1 MLQRQSAL
9 LIIAALFVAALLL
22 ALITHGSGVVRN
34 DPGRHIWIP
43 KELTMPLQL
52 QVAHDGQRI
61 LFRYRWPAAHPHL
74 HHDVLRYT
82 EGGWVQERRAPV
94 GPEPD
99 GLYEDR
105 LSMMIDD
112 GSVPEFQRY
121 GGYITVGTGMR
132 DFTDS
137 EGQAGQGEDL
147 AYRRKYLPDTR
158 LDPDDWYSISDAET
172 LAAQREA
179 GYFLDLWHWRA
190 QLSNPIGWS
199 DDQHIAWYR
208 LYDAGDGPFASN
220 WDGAAGEPRFM
231 FDPDATGI
239 RALRWEQ
246 VSTDRTDM
254 DGPYYLAEPSAVAF
268 DSGHDW
274 EEGDVLPA
282 QVLREPSG
290 ARAAVRVQ
298 GEGRWAD
305 GYWDVTLERSLD
317 TGFPLEDKILH
328 DQGVYDIALAVHR
341 DAKASRWHYVSMPL
355 QVGLGREADLVAAR
369 FSGDTPDWDRV
380 AVHEVTLFYPG
391 QVDWPRLTSEIHAG
405 AKYIAEGVPV
415 KFRHTPAQ
423 LAQYGVEIE
432 FEREIRRQWWLSL
445 VAGTLLIMSFVLSIS
460 LVLGRRGED

>member
-1 MLQRQSAL
+1 M
-9 LIIAALFVAALLL
+9 
-22 ALITHGSGVVRN
+22 T
-34 DPGRHIWIP
+34 
-43 KELTMPLQL
+43 
-52 QVAHDGQRI
+52 
-61 LFRYRWPAAHPHL
+61 
-74 HHDVLRYT
+74 
-82 EGGWVQERRAPV
+82 PV
-94 GPEPD
+94 GHRSRHSP
-99 GLYEDR
+99 
-105 LSMMIDD
+105 
-112 GSVPEFQRY
+112 QREHSS
-121 GGYITVGTGMR
+121 VGTGMR

-137 EGQAGQGEDL
+137 EAETGEDL
-147 AYRRKYLPDTR
+147 AYRRKYLPATR
-158 LDPDDWYSISDAET
+158 LDSDDWYSFVDAET

-208 LYDAGDGPFASN
+208 LYDSGDGPFASN

-231 FDPDATGI
+231 FDPDATGV
-239 RALRWEQ
+239 RALRWEE
-246 VSTDRTDM
+246 VSADRADM
-254 DGPYYLAEPSAVAF
+254 DGLYYLAEASAVAF
-268 DSGHDW
+268 DSGQEW
-274 EEGDVLPA
+274 QEGDVLPG

-290 ARAAVRVQ
+290 SRAAIRVQ

-317 TGFPLEDKILH
+317 TGYPLEDKILH

-355 QVGLGREADLVAAR
+355 QIGLGREADLVAAR
-369 FSGDTPDWDRV
+369 FSEDTPDWDRV

-405 AKYIAEGVPV
+405 AKYIADGVPV
-415 KFRHTPAQ
+415 KFRHKPAQ

-445 VAGTLLIMSFVLSIS
+445 IAGTLLIVSFVLSIS
-460 LVLGRRGED
+460 LVLGRREG